1 MSDFREKANH
11 FNKYFASIC
20 TPIDNSGCLPISVDL
35 INPSGCFSTFNFAD
49 DGILKIIRAL
59 DINKAHGHDEIS
71 VRMIKICDDAII
83 EPLSLIYKNCIENGT
98 FPAIWKKSNI
108 IPVHKKGD
116 KQIINNYRSVS
127 LLPIFGKIFEII
139 LFNSLFNYI
148 QENNLL
154 CGHQSGFQPND
165 SCVYQLLSIVHD
177 IYASFDCSPLFNVRG
192 IFLDMSKA
200 FDKVWHEGLI
210 YKMK

>member
-1 MSDFREKANH
+1 MGHFRKKPNN

-20 TPIDNSGCLPISVDL
+20 ILIDNSSYLPISVDL
-35 INPSGCFSTFNFAD
+35 INPSACFSTFNFAD
-49 DGILKIIRAL
+49 DEILKIIRAL

-98 FPAIWKKSNI
+98 FPAIWKKSNLV
-108 IPVHKKGD
+108 PVHKEGD
-116 KQIINNYRSVS
+116 KQIINNYRPVS
-127 LLPIFGKIFEII
+127 LLPIFGKIFERI

-154 CGHQSGFQPND
+154 CEHQSGFRPND
-165 SCVYQLLSIVHD
+165 SCVYQLLSTVHD
-177 IYASFDCSPLFNVRG
+177 IYASFDCSLPFDVRG

-200 FDKVWHEGLI
+200 FDKV
-210 YKMK
+210 